1 MSLGAN
7 ETMSVIAIS
16 DLPKSAPKLPY
27 SLEPPPGRTGSA
39 GTTTSWNSLGALTA
53 DVVLV
58 YLSGLVAYRLRYP
71 DTTFADLGRMFLGNP
86 LSPGSTYFGFLTL
99 YAVLLILVALSQH
112 LYSAGGRG
120 ALATEMFLVGRSV
133 IVTVLLLTAS
143 LYLSGISSSMS
154 RFVLMMTA
162 VLSFA
167 TLTTWRAYRDHR
179 MKKRLAKGIG
189 LRHVLIVGAG
199 RVGRLFASYVEQN
212 PSWGYEVRGFLDTYQ
227 TDDPQVLG
235 RIGDLKRIIRQ
246 EFIDDV
252 FVTIPSERELVKQI
266 ILETHQLGVC
276 TYVLPEL
283 YDGYAWLK
291 PVEFVGEFAVRVMY
305 REPIPE
311 PELFLKRVMD
321 IVGSAIGLAV
331 LSPILGL
338 IALAIKL
345 DSDGPV
351 LYRAH
356 RVGRKGRRFVCH
368 KFRTMVTNADDMKD
382 KLRHLNEREG
392 PFFKIERDPR
402 ITRVGRFLRKY
413 SLDELP
419 QLWDVLRGEM
429 SLVGPRPHPVDDYQQ
444 YTLEHLR
451 RLDVT
456 PGITGLWQ
464 IMARKDP
471 SFEKALAL
479 DNQYIETWSFLS
491 DMRILLKT
499 IPSLINGAGS

>member
-1 MSLGAN
+1 
-7 ETMSVIAIS
+7 V
-16 DLPKSAPKLPY
+16 
-27 SLEPPPGRTGSA
+27 
-39 GTTTSWNSLGALTA
+39 

-58 YLSGLVAYRLRYP
+58 YLSGLIAYRLHFP
-71 DTTFADLGRMFLGNP
+71 HTTFVDLGSMLLSSP
-86 LSPGSTYFGFLTL
+86 LTSGSRYFGFLTL
-99 YAVLLILVALSQH
+99 YAVLLVLVALSQH
-112 LYSAGGRG
+112 LYSTGGRG
-120 ALATEMFLVGRSV
+120 ALATEVFLVGRSV
-133 IVTVLLLTAS
+133 LVTVLLLSAS
-143 LYLSGISSSMS
+143 LYLFAMKQPVS
-154 RFVLMMTA
+154 RVIVMATA

-167 TLTTWRAYRDHR
+167 MLATWRAYRDLL

-189 LRHVLIVGAG
+189 LRHVLIIGAG
-199 RVGRLFASYVEQN
+199 RVGRLFASCIEQN

-227 TDDPQVLG
+227 TDDPRVLG
-235 RIGDLKRIIRQ
+235 RIDDMKRVIRQ

-266 ILETHQLGVC
+266 ILETHQLGIC
-276 TYVLPEL
+276 TYVMPEL

-291 PVEFVGEFAVRVMY
+291 PLEFVGDFAVRVMY

-311 PELFLKRVMD
+311 PELFLKRVID
-321 IVGSAIGLAV
+321 IVGSAIGLTI
-331 LSPILGL
+331 LSPLLAL
-338 IALAIKL
+338 IALLIKC
-345 DSDGPV
+345 DSEGPIF
-351 LYRAH
+351 YRAH
-356 RVGRKGRRFVCH
+356 RVGRKGRRFICH
-368 KFRTMVTNADDMKD
+368 KFRTMVTNADSLKD

-392 PFFKIERDPR
+392 PFFKIEQDPR
-402 ITRVGRFLRKY
+402 ITPVGRFLRKY

-429 SLVGPRPHPVDDYQQ
+429 SLVGPRPHPIDDYQQ

-464 IMARKDP
+464 IMARRDP

-491 DMRILLKT
+491 DIRILLKT
-499 IPSLINGAGS
+499 IPSLLHGKGA

>member
-1 MSLGAN
+1 V
-7 ETMSVIAIS
+7 SVTSIS
-16 DLPKSAPKLPY
+16 DLPKSAPQPPL
-27 SLEPPPGRTGSA
+27 SLEPRLGRA
-39 GTTTSWNSLGALTA
+39 GGGGPTTSWGLLGAITA

-58 YLSGLVAYRLRYP
+58 YLSGLVAYRLRYAH
-71 DTTFADLGRMFLGNP
+71 TTFADLGRMLLENP
-86 LSPGSTYFGFLTL
+86 LGPGGTYFGFLTL
-99 YAVLLILVALSQH
+99 FAVLLILVALSQH
-112 LYSAGGRG
+112 LYSMEGRG
-120 ALATEMFLVGRSV
+120 ALAAEIFLVARSIV
-133 IVTVLLLTAS
+133 VTVLLLTAS
-143 LYLSGISSSMS
+143 LYLSGRDTVVS
-154 RFVLMMTA
+154 RLTLMMTA
-162 VLSFA
+162 ALSCA
-167 TLTTWRAYRDHR
+167 TLTTWRAYSDRLI
-179 MKKRLAKGIG
+179 KKRLAKGIG

-199 RVGRLFASYVEQN
+199 RVGRLFANCIEQN

-227 TDDPQVLG
+227 TDDPRVLG
-235 RIGDLKRIIRQ
+235 RIDDLRRIVRQ
-246 EFIDDV
+246 EFIDDI

-266 ILETHQLGVC
+266 ILETHQLGIC
-276 TYVLPEL
+276 TYVMPEL

-291 PVEFVGEFAVRVMY
+291 PMEFVGEFAVRVMY

-321 IVGSAIGLAV
+321 IVGSAVGLAA

-345 DSDGPV
+345 DSNGPV

-356 RVGRKGRRFVCH
+356 RVGRKGRRFACH
-368 KFRTMVTNADDMKD
+368 KFRTMVTNADNLKD
-382 KLRHLNEREG
+382 KLRHLNERQG
-392 PFFKIERDPR
+392 PFFKIEDDPR

-429 SLVGPRPHPVDDYQQ
+429 SLVGPRPHPLDDYEQ
-444 YTLEHLR
+444 YTLAHLR

-464 IMARKDP
+464 ITARRDP

-491 DMRILLKT
+491 DMQILLKT
-499 IPSLINGAGS
+499 IPSLIKGAGS

>member
-1 MSLGAN
+1 
-7 ETMSVIAIS
+7 MSVTAIPEI
-16 DLPKSAPKLPY
+16 PKSNPQPPFLPDSSNSGHSASPGAP
-27 SLEPPPGRTGSA
+27 A
-39 GTTTSWNSLGALTA
+39 SWGLLGALTA

-58 YLSGLVAYRLRYP
+58 YLSGLIAYRLYYAH
-71 DTTFADLGRMFLGNP
+71 TTFADLGKMFLGNP
-86 LSPGSTYFGFLTL
+86 LTSGNTYLGYLTL

-112 LYSAGGRG
+112 LYSVGGRG
-120 ALATEMFLVGRSV
+120 ALLAEVFLVGRS
-133 IVTVLLLTAS
+133 IVVTILLLTAS
-143 LYLSGISSSMS
+143 LYLSGLQQSVS
-154 RFVLMMTA
+154 RFILLTTA
-162 VLSFA
+162 ALSFA
-167 TLTTWRAYRDHR
+167 SLAGWRGYRELL

-199 RVGRLFASYVEQN
+199 RVGRMFASCIEQN

-227 TDDPQVLG
+227 TDDPRVLG
-235 RIGDLKRIIRQ
+235 RIDDLRRIIRQ

-266 ILETHQLGVC
+266 VLETHRLGIC
-276 TYVLPEL
+276 TYIIPDL

-291 PVEFVGEFAVRVMY
+291 PIEFVGDFAVRVMY

-311 PELFLKRVMD
+311 PELFLKRAID
-321 IVGSAIGLAV
+321 IAGSAIGLA
-331 LSPILGL
+331 LLFPILIW
-338 IALAIKL
+338 IALAIKF
-345 DSDGPV
+345 DSSGPM
-351 LYRAH
+351 LYRAQ
-356 RVGRKGRRFVCH
+356 RIGRKGRRFICH
-368 KFRTMVTNADDMKD
+368 KFRTMVTNADDLKD
-382 KLRHLNEREG
+382 KIRHMNEREG

-429 SLVGPRPHPVDDYQQ
+429 SLVGPRPHPLDDYQQ

-479 DNQYIETWSFLS
+479 DNQYIETWSFLA
-491 DMRILLKT
+491 DMQILLKT
-499 IPSLINGAGS
+499 IPSLIKGAGS

>member
-1 MSLGAN
+1 MSA
-7 ETMSVIAIS
+7 TAIS
-16 DLPKSAPKLPY
+16 DLPKGAAQ
-27 SLEPPPGRTGSA
+27 PPFSSELRPGRAGGA
-39 GTTTSWNSLGALTA
+39 GTTTSWGLLGALTA

-58 YLSGLVAYRLRYP
+58 YLSGLIAYRLRYP
-71 DTTFADLGRMFLGNP
+71 RMTFVDLGKMFLTNP
-86 LSPGSTYFGFLTL
+86 LNRGNTYFGFLTL
-99 YAVLLILVALSQH
+99 FAVLLILVALSQH
-112 LYSAGGRG
+112 LYSTGGRG
-120 ALATEMFLVGRSV
+120 PLATEVFLVGRSV
-133 IVTVLLLTAS
+133 VVAVLLLTAS
-143 LYLSGISSSMS
+143 LYLSGRDTAVS
-154 RFVLMMTA
+154 RFTLTMTA
-162 VLSFA
+162 ALSFA
-167 TLTTWRAYRDHR
+167 MLITRRAHRDLLL
-179 MKKRLAKGIG
+179 KKRLAKGIG

-199 RVGRLFASYVEQN
+199 RVGRLFASYIERN

-227 TDDPQVLG
+227 TDDPRVLG
-235 RIGDLKRIIRQ
+235 RIGDLKRIVRQ
-246 EFIDDV
+246 EFIDDI

-266 ILETHQLGVC
+266 LLETHQLGIC
-276 TYVLPEL
+276 TYVMPEI
-283 YDGYAWLK
+283 YDGYAWMK

-311 PELFLKRVMD
+311 PELFLKRAMD
-321 IVGSAIGLAV
+321 IIGSAIGLIV

-338 IALAIKL
+338 LTLAIKL

-356 RVGRKGRRFVCH
+356 RIGRKGRRFICH
-368 KFRTMVTNADDMKD
+368 KFRTMVTNADDLKD

-392 PFFKIERDPR
+392 PFFKIEQDPR

-419 QLWDVLRGEM
+419 QLWDVLRGDM
-429 SLVGPRPHPVDDYQQ
+429 SLVGPRPHPVDDYEQ
-444 YTLEHLR
+444 YSLEHLR

-464 IMARKDP
+464 ITARRDP

-491 DMRILLKT
+491 DMRILLRT
-499 IPSLINGAGS
+499 IPSLIKGAGS

>member
-1 MSLGAN
+1 
-7 ETMSVIAIS
+7 MSVTAIS
-16 DLPKSAPKLPY
+16 DVPKGGPQLPFP
-27 SLEPPPGRTGSA
+27 LEQRPGHGGNA
-39 GTTTSWNSLGALTA
+39 GTSTSWSLLGALTV

-58 YLSGLVAYRLRYP
+58 YVSGLIAYRFHFLN
-71 DTTFADLGRMFLGNP
+71 TTFVDLGRMLISSP
-86 LSPGSTYFGFLTL
+86 LTSGSRYFGFLTL
-99 YAVLLILVALSQH
+99 YAVVLVLVALSQH
-112 LYSAGGRG
+112 LYSVGGRG
-120 ALATEMFLVGRSV
+120 ALATEVFLVGRSV
-133 IVTVLLLTAS
+133 LVTFLLLTAS
-143 LYLSGISSSMS
+143 LYLFAMKQPVS
-154 RFVLMMTA
+154 RFIVMATA

-167 TLTTWRAYRDHR
+167 MLTAWRAYRDLLIQ
-179 MKKRLAKGIG
+179 KRLAKGIG

-199 RVGRLFASYVEQN
+199 RVGRLFASCIEQN

-227 TDDPQVLG
+227 TDDPRVLG
-235 RIGDLKRIIRQ
+235 RIGDLKRVIRQ

-266 ILETHQLGVC
+266 ILETHQLGIC
-276 TYVLPEL
+276 TYVMPEL

-291 PVEFVGEFAVRVMY
+291 PLEFVGDFAVRVMY

-311 PELFLKRVMD
+311 PELFLKRVID

-331 LSPILGL
+331 LSPLLAL
-338 IALAIKL
+338 IALLIKC
-345 DSDGPV
+345 DSEGPIF
-351 LYRAH
+351 YRAH
-356 RVGRKGRRFVCH
+356 RVGRKGRRFICH
-368 KFRTMVTNADDMKD
+368 KFRTMVTNADDIKD

-392 PFFKIERDPR
+392 PFFKIEQDPR
-402 ITRVGRFLRKY
+402 ITPIGRFLRKY

-429 SLVGPRPHPVDDYQQ
+429 SLVGPRPHPLDDYQQ

-464 IMARKDP
+464 IMARRDP

-499 IPSLINGAGS
+499 IPSLIKGAGS

>member
-1 MSLGAN
+1 
-7 ETMSVIAIS
+7 MSVTAIS
-16 DLPKSAPKLPY
+16 DLPKSAPQAPF
-27 SLEPPPGRTGSA
+27 SPPPHPGRA
-39 GTTTSWNSLGALTA
+39 GTTTSWGLLGALTA

-58 YLSGLVAYRLRYP
+58 YLSGLVAYRLHYP
-71 DTTFADLGRMFLGNP
+71 HTTFADLGKMFLGNP
-86 LSPGSTYFGFLTL
+86 LNHGSTYFGFLTL

-112 LYSAGGRG
+112 LYSVTGRST
-120 ALATEMFLVGRSV
+120 LATEAFLVGRSV
-133 IVTVLLLTAS
+133 LVTVLLLTAS
-143 LYLSGISSSMS
+143 LYLSGMNELVS
-154 RFVLMMTA
+154 RFILMTTA

-167 TLTTWRAYRDHR
+167 TLTTWRAYCDSLT
-179 MKKRLAKGIG
+179 KKRLAKGIG

-199 RVGRLFASYVEQN
+199 RVGRLFASYIEQN

-227 TDDPQVLG
+227 TDDAQVLG
-235 RIGDLKRIIRQ
+235 HIGDLRRVIRQ

-266 ILETHQLGVC
+266 ILETHQLGIC
-276 TYVLPEL
+276 TYVIPEL

-321 IVGSAIGLAV
+321 IVGSALGLAV
-331 LSPILGL
+331 LSPVLGL
-338 IALAIKL
+338 IALAIKF
-345 DSDGPV
+345 DSEGPV

-356 RVGRKGRRFVCH
+356 RVGRKGRRFICH
-368 KFRTMVTNADDMKD
+368 KFRTMVTNADDLKD

-392 PFFKIERDPR
+392 PFFKIEQDPR
-402 ITRVGRFLRKY
+402 ITRVGGFLRKY

-429 SLVGPRPHPVDDYQQ
+429 SLVGPRPHPLDDYKQ

-464 IMARKDP
+464 ITARKDP
-471 SFEKALAL
+471 SFDKALAL

-491 DMRILLKT
+491 DMRILLRT